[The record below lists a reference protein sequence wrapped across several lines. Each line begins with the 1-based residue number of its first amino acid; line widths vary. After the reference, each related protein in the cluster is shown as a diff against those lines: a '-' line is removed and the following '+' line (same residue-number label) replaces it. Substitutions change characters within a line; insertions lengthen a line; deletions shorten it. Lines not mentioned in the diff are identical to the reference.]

1 MKLKSLGLI
10 AEVIIAALIF
20 TLLLLNLTGN
30 IMFAVVEGKSME
42 PLLQT
47 GDLVLVVKVPPN
59 DIHVGDIVVYKRPGG
74 ELVIHRVL
82 KIEKVGNEYMYFI
95 KGDNNPLPDGDIP
108 YSWILG
114 KVAGIDG
121 NVFKVP
127 VLGYLTLGLK
137 SILSK

>member
-1 MKLKSLGLI
+1 MIFKNAGLI
-10 AEVIIAALIF
+10 AEIAIATLIF

-47 GDLVLVVKVPPN
+47 GDLVLVVKASPN
-59 DIHVGDIVVYKRPGG
+59 SIHVGDIVVYKRPGG

-82 KIEKVGNEYMYFI
+82 KIDKVGNEYMYFI

-137 SILSK
+137 SILGK

>member
-1 MKLKSLGLI
+1 MRPKNLGLI
-10 AEVIIAALIF
+10 AEIIVATLIF
-20 TLLLLNLTGN
+20 VMLILNLTGS

-47 GDLVLVVKVPPN
+47 GDLVLVVKVSPS
-59 DIHVGDIVVYKRPGG
+59 DIHVGDVVVYKRPGG

-82 KIEKVGNEYMYFI
+82 KIDKVGNEYMYFI

-114 KVAGIDG
+114 KVAGIGGD
-121 NVFKVP
+121 VFKVP

-137 SILSK
+137 SILGK

>member
-1 MKLKSLGLI
+1 MKARSLGLI
-10 AEVIIAALIF
+10 TEAVIAALIF
-20 TLLLLNLTGN
+20 VLLLLNLTGN

-47 GDLVLVVKVPPN
+47 GDLVLVIKASPK
-59 DIHVGDIVVYKRPGG
+59 DIHVGDIVVYRRPGG

-82 KIEKVGNEYMYFI
+82 KVNRVGREYMYFI

-114 KVAGIDG
+114 KVAGVDG

-137 SILSK
+137 SILGK

>member
-1 MKLKSLGLI
+1 
-10 AEVIIAALIF
+10 
-20 TLLLLNLTGN
+20 
-30 IMFAVVEGKSME
+30 MFAVVEGKSME

-47 GDLVLVVKVPPN
+47 GDLVLVVKTSPN

-82 KIEKVGNEYMYFI
+82 KIDKAGNEYLYFI

-114 KVAGIDG
+114 KVVGING

-137 SILSK
+137 SVLGK

>member
-1 MKLKSLGLI
+1 MKPKNIGLI
-10 AEVIIAALIF
+10 VEVIVASLIF
-20 TLLLLNLTGN
+20 ILLLLNLTGN

-47 GDLVLVVKVPPN
+47 GDLVLVVKTSPN

-82 KIEKVGNEYMYFI
+82 KIDKAGNEYLYFI

-114 KVAGIDG
+114 KVVGING

-137 SILSK
+137 SVLGK